1 MQPEL
6 MAHLKVGR
14 LNDGREGLEELKWF
28 LESRKKHA
36 IQISIEKT

>member
-14 LNDGREGLEELKWF
+14 LHDGRGGLEELKWF
-28 LESRKKHA
+28 LESIRKHA
-36 IQISIEKT
+36 IQISIGKP